1 MANPTVVRRHSRA
14 LRILSC
20 LQSGPNFNARELAL
34 RMQVSRRTIYRDLDL
49 IRAAGIDVEFDDA
62 SDAYRIRTHREL
74 APTHLEPEDL
84 TRLIVTSQLSPFAAM
99 SADLEVSVRESMARL
114 LQGYPENIREP
125 IQRIVNACRVKR
137 AKNAKHRSDML
148 QRIMVGIG
156 RGVKLDLVLEL
167 PANEGK
173 IQLERIRFAPFQIE
187 MDNDQWRLLGRV
199 AEKRKRRIIELEQ
212 VRHVELTN
220 VPYGRGAVLQVR
232 IPLERLIRK

>member
-1 MANPTVVRRHSRA
+1 MASPMVVRRHSRA

-20 LQSGPNFNARELAL
+20 LQSGPNFNARELAQ

-49 IRAAGIDVEFDDA
+49 IRAAGIDVVFDDA
-62 SDAYRIRTHREL
+62 SDAYRIRTHRTL

-137 AKNAKHRSDML
+137 SRDAKQQSDML
-148 QRIMVGIG
+148 QRVMVGVG
-156 RGVKLDLVLEL
+156 RGVHLDMVLE
-167 PANEGK
+167 ARDKRDGN
-173 IQLERIRFAPFQIE
+173 IQLERIRFAPYQIE
-187 MDNDQWRLLGRV
+187 MDQDDWRLLGRV
-199 AEKRKRRIIELEQ
+199 AAERKRRIVNLEQ

-220 VPYGRGAVLQVR
+220 EPYTMPRQH
-232 IPLERLIRK
+232 RLVAS

>member
-20 LQSGPNFNARELAL
+20 LQSGPNFNARELAQ

-49 IRAAGIDVEFDDA
+49 IRAAGIDVIFDDTN
-62 SDAYRIRTHREL
+62 DAYRIRTHREL

-114 LQGYPENIREP
+114 LQGYPESIREP

-137 AKNAKHRSDML
+137 SKDGKQRSDML
-148 QRIMVGIG
+148 QRIMVGVG
-156 RGVKLDLVLEL
+156 RSVQLDMVLEM
-167 PANEGK
+167 PRNEEGK
-173 IQLERIRFAPFQIE
+173 IQLERIRFAPYQIE
-187 MDNDQWRLLGRV
+187 LDHDRWRLLGRV
-199 AEKRKRRIIELEQ
+199 AAERKRRIVPLDD
-212 VRHVELTN
+212 VRYVELTEE
-220 VPYGRGAVLQVR
+220 PYTMPRQH
-232 IPLERLIRK
+232 RLVAS